1 LKKVKQNKKPRKCE
15 KCQYGSII
23 PSACEPL
30 DLIFYCSEPRCK
42 KIEEDVRNGLA
53 QLTRIKTHFATAP
66 GMSVTDR
73 YGNEMYSNGEVDRW
87 LENGSRILGMK
98 GIQRGY

>member
-1 LKKVKQNKKPRKCE
+1 LIKEKKCE
-15 KCQYGSII
+15 DCEFGALI

-30 DLIFYCSEPRCK
+30 DLIFYCSQPRCK
-42 KIEEDVRNGLA
+42 KLTENARKGLS
-53 QLTRIKTHFATAP
+53 QLDRIKTHFATAP

-73 YGNEMYSNGEVDRW
+73 YGNKMYSNGEVDRW
-87 LENGSRILGMK
+87 LENGSRILGIK